1 MLMLP
6 NQSPR
11 MSGETELFDS
21 LVGMGEK
28 MARIT
33 LPSHLKI
40 FLVNCLVEHLT
51 DTGITHCVLALTFLG
66 AAEKTGAERAVSLRR
81 AGDASLILAGLYPE
95 RALRL
100 NVSSLYFR
108 SLGQASYASLAV
120 HLSVTASP
128 ERGKF
133 FHGVARDFALLEH
146 VLNHAR
152 AKAANE
158 WEAFLRFRTQI
169 F

>member
-1 MLMLP
+1 
-6 NQSPR
+6 
-11 MSGETELFDS
+11 MSGETGLFDS
-21 LVGMGEK
+21 LIGMGEET
-28 MARIT
+28 ARIT
-33 LPSHLKI
+33 LPAHLKI
-40 FLVNCLVEHLT
+40 FLVNCLMEYLT
-51 DTGITHCVLALTFLG
+51 DPSITHCVLALAFLE
-66 AAEKTGAERAVSLRR
+66 ATEKTGVERALSLRR

-100 NVSSLYFR
+100 NVSSVYFR

-146 VLNHAR
+146 VLHHTR
-152 AKAANE
+152 SKATNE